1 MAERVLDGKV
11 AIVTGAGRGIG
22 KAIAILMA
30 QHGAKIVVNDLGVSM
45 DGSDP
50 SRRPAD
56 DTVSAIIEDGG
67 SAVANYASVVG
78 IESAESIIQEA
89 LDTYGRLDILA
100 NPAGILRDR
109 MIFNMTEQ
117 EWDEVIRV
125 HLTGHFSLIK
135 PVSTIFRKQ
144 GAGSII
150 TFSSTSGLIGNA
162 GQANYGAAKDGV
174 AGLTRVVA
182 RDLGRYG
189 VRCNCISP
197 GADTRM
203 TASVPQSV
211 RTARRQ
217 RSTPGVSELP
227 QLELERPPEA
237 VAPVAVWLASDEARD
252 INGQI
257 FHVSGGQVGVMTQPE
272 PMRVIQ
278 KSTTGPWALEEIAAI
293 FPSTLG
299 LDMVNPSPPAS

>member
-1 MAERVLDGKV
+1 MAERILDGKV

-30 QHGAKIVVNDLGVSM
+30 QHGAKVVVNDLGVSM

-150 TFSSTSGLIGNA
+150 TFSSTS
-162 GQANYGAAKDGV
+162 
-174 AGLTRVVA
+174 
-182 RDLGRYG
+182 
-189 VRCNCISP
+189 
-197 GADTRM
+197 
-203 TASVPQSV
+203 
-211 RTARRQ
+211 
-217 RSTPGVSELP
+217 
-227 QLELERPPEA
+227 
-237 VAPVAVWLASDEARD
+237 
-252 INGQI
+252 
-257 FHVSGGQVGVMTQPE
+257 
-272 PMRVIQ
+272 
-278 KSTTGPWALEEIAAI
+278 
-293 FPSTLG
+293 
-299 LDMVNPSPPAS
+299 